1 MFGEDA
7 KQAAAL
13 LDLQLGTRPV
23 QGVGR
28 VAFCGIPV
36 SSLERFSEKL
46 REQYDLAVSAVKADG
61 SGREVYEI
69 PSIGIQDKRVLK
81 IVGQMLKAG
90 YVESDLYHATTIGTP
105 QGGILSPL
113 LSNVYLNDF
122 DWYVGRKYIPEG
134 QAEVTGVLVTA
145 AE

>member
-1 MFGEDA
+1 MEYLDAKAAHPDDILMYQVGDFFEMFGEDA

-61 SGREVYEI
+61 SGREVY
-69 PSIGIQDKRVLK
+69 K
-81 IVGQMLKAG
+81 
-90 YVESDLYHATTIGTP
+90 
-105 QGGILSPL
+105 PL
-113 LSNVYLNDF
+113 H
-122 DWYVGRKYIPEG
+122 RP
-134 QAEVTGVLVTA
+134 
-145 AE
+145 